1 MKKLIV
7 VMIIFVVITFFVI
20 ENKAND
26 KKETNVVSFNLN
38 DEKRAVFISYI
49 ELGEYIR
56 GKDNNTSKNNINKM
70 LDNIKEDNFNMVI
83 LHVRPFSDAIY
94 ESSIFPYSRYV
105 ADKEGDNPG
114 YDILKY
120 FLGEAH
126 KRKIEV
132 HAWINPYRVRNT
144 TDTSDISKDN
154 PAYKY
159 LNTNHVKIIE
169 NKGIFYNPAS
179 SEVTKLIVDGIVE
192 IIKNYDVDGIHFD
205 DYFYPDDTI
214 DLENYQEYINA
225 GGTLTLSDYRLN
237 NTTNMIKEVYTAIKS
252 INKNILFGISPEG
265 NINNNYEFNYVDT
278 KKLVSEDGYIDYIMP
293 QIYFGFLNESLP
305 FIDTLHMW
313 NSLIKAPNVKIMPA
327 LAFYKA
333 GNNDTFA
340 KSGENEWV
348 ENNDIIKKQVL
359 TSRNVNKYNGFC
371 LFRYSFLYNDEYK
384 NDALINEYNNY
395 LSIVK

>member
-26 KKETNVVSFNLN
+26 KKETNVVSFNLK

-179 SEVTKLIVDGIVE
+179 NEVTKLIVDGIVE
-192 IIKNYDVDGIHFD
+192 IVKNYDVDGIHFD

-313 NSLIKAPNVKIMPA
+313 NSLIKAPNVKIMAA

>member
-26 KKETNVVSFNLN
+26 KKETNVVSFNLK

-105 ADKEGDNPG
+105 TYREGDNPG

-192 IIKNYDVDGIHFD
+192 IVKNYDVDGIHFD

-384 NDALINEYNNY
+384 SDALINEYNNY

>member
-26 KKETNVVSFNLN
+26 KKETNVVSFNLK

-94 ESSIFPYSRYV
+94 ESNIFPYSRYV
-105 ADKEGDNPG
+105 VDKEGDNPG

-120 FLGEAH
+120 FIGEAH

-179 SEVTKLIVDGIVE
+179 NEVTKLIVDGIGE
-192 IIKNYDVDGIHFD
+192 IVKNYDVDGIHFD

-214 DLENYQEYINA
+214 DLENYQEYIKA

-237 NTTNMIKEVYTAIKS
+237 NTTNMIKEVYTTIKS

-278 KKLVSEDGYIDYIMP
+278 KKIVSEDGYIDYIMP

-333 GNNDTFA
+333 GNSDTFA

>member
-26 KKETNVVSFNLN
+26 KKETNVVSFNLK
-38 DEKRAVFISYI
+38 DEKRVVFISYI

-192 IIKNYDVDGIHFD
+192 IVKNYDVDGIHFD

-265 NINNNYEFNYVDT
+265 NINNNYEFNYLDT

-384 NDALINEYNNY
+384 SDALINEYNNY

>member
-1 MKKLIV
+1 
-7 VMIIFVVITFFVI
+7 MIIFVVITFFVI

-26 KKETNVVSFNLN
+26 KKETNVVSFNLK

-94 ESSIFPYSRYV
+94 ESNIFPYSRYV
-105 ADKEGDNPG
+105 VDKEGDNPG

-120 FLGEAH
+120 FIGEAH

-159 LNTNHVKIIE
+159 LNTNHVKVIE

-192 IIKNYDVDGIHFD
+192 IVKNYDVDGIHFD

-237 NTTNMIKEVYTAIKS
+237 NTTNMIKEVYTTIKS

-278 KKLVSEDGYIDYIMP
+278 KKIVSEDGYIDYIMP

-333 GNNDTFA
+333 GNSDTFA

>member
-26 KKETNVVSFNLN
+26 KKETNVVSFNLK

>member
-26 KKETNVVSFNLN
+26 KKETNVVSFNLK

-192 IIKNYDVDGIHFD
+192 IVKNYDVDGIHFD

-265 NINNNYEFNYVDT
+265 NINNNYEFNYLDT

-384 NDALINEYNNY
+384 SDALINEYNNY

>member
-26 KKETNVVSFNLN
+26 KKETNVVSFNLK
-38 DEKRAVFISYI
+38 DEKRVVFISYI

-192 IIKNYDVDGIHFD
+192 IVKNYNVDGIHFD

-265 NINNNYEFNYVDT
+265 NINNNYEFNYLDT

-384 NDALINEYNNY
+384 SDALINEYNNY

>member
-105 ADKEGDNPG
+105 TDKEGDNPG

-179 SEVTKLIVDGIVE
+179 NEVTKLIVDGIVE
-192 IIKNYDVDGIHFD
+192 IVKNYDVDGIHFD

>member
-26 KKETNVVSFNLN
+26 KKETNVVSFNLK

-94 ESSIFPYSRYV
+94 KSSIFPYSRYV

-179 SEVTKLIVDGIVE
+179 NEVTKLIVDGIVE
-192 IIKNYDVDGIHFD
+192 IVKNYDVDGIHFD

-313 NSLIKAPNVKIMPA
+313 NALIKAPNVKIMPA

>member
-26 KKETNVVSFNLN
+26 KKETNVVSFNLK

-105 ADKEGDNPG
+105 TYREGDNPG

-192 IIKNYDVDGIHFD
+192 IVKNYDVDGIHFD

-265 NINNNYEFNYVDT
+265 NINNNYEFNYLDT

-384 NDALINEYNNY
+384 SDALINEYNNY

>member
-26 KKETNVVSFNLN
+26 KKETNVVSFNLK

-105 ADKEGDNPG
+105 TDREGDNPG

-159 LNTNHVKIIE
+159 LNTNHVKVIE

-179 SEVTKLIVDGIVE
+179 NEVTKLIVDGIVE

>member
-26 KKETNVVSFNLN
+26 KKETNVVSFNLK

-192 IIKNYDVDGIHFD
+192 IVKNYDVDGIHFD

-384 NDALINEYNNY
+384 SDALINEYNNY

>member
-26 KKETNVVSFNLN
+26 KKETNVVSFNLK

-179 SEVTKLIVDGIVE
+179 NEVTKLIVDGIVE
-192 IIKNYDVDGIHFD
+192 IVKNYDVDGIHFD